1 MRGSRRPAN
10 CSRWSSSELS
20 GYTTAS
26 YATTNR
32 RDGPV
37 FAFRLRRNGRDI
49 FTTDD
54 TSRLP
59 VTSAIRD
66 LRRFLRARF
75 FKQNITK
82 RIPYG
87 KPPNYRVFAA
97 VLRPLYRT
105 GRVSDRQRGD
115 IREKRPNDRRRG
127 PGGIVQHGRSLDARP
142 GGGRRGGDRVRQGA
156 HRRPVGPM
164 IAAICSRSS
173 QIRPQSLKYSI
184 VNLQYQ
190 EEVHV

>member
-1 MRGSRRPAN
+1 MRGSRRPGN
-10 CSRWSSSELS
+10 YSRWSSSELS

-59 VTSAIRD
+59 VTSTMRD

-127 PGGIVQHGRSLDARP
+127 PGGIVRPGRSLGARP
-142 GGGRRGGDRVRQGA
+142 GGGRRGGDRVRQGFDRA
-156 HRRPVGPM
+156 R
-164 IAAICSRSS
+164 IDA
-173 QIRPQSLKYSI
+173 L
-184 VNLQYQ
+184 LDL
-190 EEVHV
+190 

>member
-20 GYTTAS
+20 GYTTTY

-32 RDGPV
+32 RDGW
-37 FAFRLRRNGRDI
+37 DI

-54 TSRLP
+54 ASRLP

-115 IREKRPNDRRRG
+115 IREKRPHDRRRG
-127 PGGIVQHGRSLDARP
+127 PGGIVRPGRSLCARP
-142 GGGRRGGDRVRQGA
+142 GGGRRGGDRVRQGT
-156 HRRPVGPM
+156 HRRAVGPM

-173 QIRPQSLKYSI
+173 QIRAQSLKFNTDRVFWFLAKS
-184 VNLQYQ
+184 QS
-190 EEVHV
+190 E

>member
-20 GYTTAS
+20 GYTTTS
-26 YATTNR
+26 YATTN
-32 RDGPV
+32 
-37 FAFRLRRNGRDI
+37 RRNGRDI

-66 LRRFLRARF
+66 LRPFPRARF

-97 VLRPLYRT
+97 VLRSLYRT

-115 IREKRPNDRRRG
+115 IRDKRPHDRRRG
-127 PGGIVQHGRSLDARP
+127 PGGIVQPGRSLDARP

-190 EEVHV
+190 EDVHV